1 MSGPAAGSFVEVLE
15 ERQRNERRRFLIRG
29 GIIAGVA
36 LVLGFLL
43 WLVMF
48 SPVFRVQEVVVQ
60 GNELVSVDEIR
71 LAAMVVPDTRMLGID
86 IDAIEARV
94 AELPAVRTVE
104 VSRDLPDTVVI
115 DVSERTIVFQRVEAG
130 VFQWVDEN
138 GVIFSTSTTPVEGVV
153 QAVTADKE
161 SRVLSDVAEVVS
173 QLSPEM
179 LTQVERVQAK
189 AVDRITLEMA
199 EGRLVVWGSS
209 EQSALKADV
218 LEALLS
224 VDATLYDVSAPSHP
238 TTK

>member
-1 MSGPAAGSFVEVLE
+1 MAGSFAEVLE
-15 ERQRNERRRFLIRG
+15 ERQRGQRRRSLIRW
-29 GIIAGVA
+29 GIISGAV
-36 LVLGFLL
+36 LVLGFLV

-48 SPVFRVQEVVVQ
+48 SPIFRVQEVVVQ
-60 GNELVSVDEIR
+60 GNDLVSVDDIR
-71 LAAMVVPDTRMLGID
+71 LAALVVPDTRMLSIDVAGI
-86 IDAIEARV
+86 ESRV
-94 AELPAVRTVE
+94 AELPAVRDVE
-104 VSRDLPDTVVI
+104 VSRDLPHTVII
-115 DVSERTIVFQRVEAG
+115 DVSEREIVFQRVEGA

-138 GVIFSTSTTPVEGVV
+138 GVIFSTSNAPVEGVV
-153 QAVTADKE
+153 QVVTADKE

-189 AVDRITLEMA
+189 AVDRITLEMT

-209 EQSALKADV
+209 EESSLKADV
-218 LEALLS
+218 LEALLA